1 MNTFVLDLHF
11 HHNMFKDKNLSP
23 KQLALLTALLMS
35 SLIALSVFML
45 IANWKLLLA
54 YFIACFIV
62 IYLLV
67 NQILEFF
74 IYRKIKLIYKL
85 ISQTKASKREE
96 AYQKYLL
103 PRKGID
109 EVREDVENWAAQKA
123 DEIQQLQSNEQF
135 RKEFLQN
142 LSHEIKTP
150 IFAIQGYLELLSD
163 GAAEDPILS
172 KKFIGQAESN
182 VQRLVGLLND
192 VDVITNLEINKDS
205 ILKQRFTIQDLMTEV
220 AQNLNVKL
228 LKKNIQFQFKK
239 GSELP
244 IEVFADKNKIY
255 QVLVNIFSNAIK
267 YADNNKQEMFISI
280 KTYISEGFNRIEVS
294 DNGIGIKDDCKDYIF
309 EMYFGTNK
317 NKGSGLGLYIVK
329 EAVENIK
336 GSISVFSEN
345 TIGSKFIVAI
355 PNYHGN

>member
-1 MNTFVLDLHF
+1 
-11 HHNMFKDKNLSP
+11 MFKDKNLSP

-35 SLIALSVFML
+35 SLIALSVFVL

-54 YFIACFIV
+54 YFVACFIV

-67 NQILEFF
+67 NQILELF

-85 ISQTKASKREE
+85 ISHTKASKREE
-96 AYQKYLL
+96 AFQKYLL

-109 EVREDVENWAAQKA
+109 EVREDVENWAAQKV
-123 DEIQQLQSNEQF
+123 DEIQQLQSNEEF

-163 GAAEDPILS
+163 GAAEDPVLS
-172 KKFIGQAESN
+172 KKFIGQAEAN

-205 ILKQRFTIQDLMTEV
+205 ILKQHFTIQDLITEV
-220 AQNLNVKL
+220 VQNLNVKL

-255 QVLVNIFSNAIK
+255 QVLVNIFSNAVK
-267 YADNNKQEMFISI
+267 YGKIDGSI
-280 KTYISEGFNRIEVS
+280 TASVYHLEDKKILIEIS
-294 DNGIGIKDDCKDYIF
+294 DNGIGIDEAHIPRLFERFYRTDDARSREI
-309 EMYFGTNK
+309 G
-317 NKGSGLGLYIVK
+317 GSGLGLAICKHIV
-329 EAVENIK
+329 EAHGENIHVRSQLNV
-336 GSISVFSEN
+336 GT
-345 TIGSKFIVAI
+345 TIGFTL
-355 PNYHGN
+355 PQ

>member
-1 MNTFVLDLHF
+1 
-11 HHNMFKDKNLSP
+11 MFKDKNLSP
-23 KQLALLTALLMS
+23 RQLALLTALLLS
-35 SLIALSVFML
+35 SLIALSVFSL
-45 IANWKLLLA
+45 IGNWKFLLV

-62 IYLLV
+62 VYLLV

-109 EVREDVENWAAQKA
+109 DVRQDVENWAAQKA

-163 GAAEDPILS
+163 GAVVDPILS
-172 KKFIGQAESN
+172 KKFIGQSEAN

-192 VDVITNLEINKDS
+192 LDVITNLEINKDS
-205 ILKQRFTIQDLMTEV
+205 ILKQHFMIQDLITEV
-220 AQNLNVKL
+220 VQNINVKL
-228 LKKNIQFQFKK
+228 IKKNIQFQFKK
-239 GSELP
+239 GSELTV
-244 IEVFADKNKIY
+244 EVFADKNKIY
-255 QVLVNIFSNAIK
+255 QVLVNIFSNAVK
-267 YADNNKQEMFISI
+267 YGKIDGEIIASI
-280 KTYISEGFNRIEVS
+280 YLLDDKKVLIEIT
-294 DNGIGIKDDCKDYIF
+294 DNGIGIEESHIPRLFERFYRTDDARSREI
-309 EMYFGTNK
+309 G
-317 NKGSGLGLYIVK
+317 GAGLGLAICK
-329 EAVENIK
+329 HIIEAHGENIHIRSQLNVGTTVGFTLAK
-336 GSISVFSEN
+336 
-345 TIGSKFIVAI
+345 
-355 PNYHGN
+355 

>member
-1 MNTFVLDLHF
+1 
-11 HHNMFKDKNLSP
+11 MFKEKNLSP
-23 KQLALLTALLMS
+23 RQLALLTALLMS
-35 SLIALSVFML
+35 SLIALSVFVL

-67 NQILEFF
+67 NQILELF

-85 ISQTKASKREE
+85 ISHTKASKREE
-96 AYQKYLL
+96 AFQKYVL

-163 GAAEDPILS
+163 GAAEDPTLS
-172 KKFIGQAESN
+172 KKFIGQAEAN

-205 ILKQRFTIQDLMTEV
+205 ILKQHFTIQDLITEV
-220 AQNLNVKL
+220 VQNLNVKL

-244 IEVFADKNKIY
+244 IEVFADKNKMY
-255 QVLVNIFSNAIK
+255 QVLVNIFSNAVK
-267 YADNNKQEMFISI
+267 YGKIDGEITASVYHLEDK
-280 KTYISEGFNRIEVS
+280 KVLIEIT
-294 DNGIGIKDDCKDYIF
+294 DNGIGIEEAHIPRLFERFYRTDDARSRDI
-309 EMYFGTNK
+309 G
-317 NKGSGLGLYIVK
+317 GSGLGLAICK
-329 EAVENIK
+329 HIIEAHGENIHVRSQLNV
-336 GSISVFSEN
+336 GT
-345 TIGSKFIVAI
+345 TIGFTL
-355 PNYHGN
+355 PQ

>member
-1 MNTFVLDLHF
+1 
-11 HHNMFKDKNLSP
+11 MFKDKNLSP

-35 SLIALSVFML
+35 SLIALSVFVL

-67 NQILEFF
+67 NQILELF

-85 ISQTKASKREE
+85 ISHTKASKREE
-96 AYQKYLL
+96 AFQKYVL

-163 GAAEDPILS
+163 GAAEDPTLS
-172 KKFIGQAESN
+172 KKFIGQAEAN

-205 ILKQRFTIQDLMTEV
+205 ILKQHFTIQDLITEV
-220 AQNLNVKL
+220 VQNLNVKL

-244 IEVFADKNKIY
+244 IEVFADKNKMY
-255 QVLVNIFSNAIK
+255 QVLVNIFSNAVK
-267 YADNNKQEMFISI
+267 YGKIDGEITASVYHLEDK
-280 KTYISEGFNRIEVS
+280 KVLIEIT
-294 DNGIGIKDDCKDYIF
+294 DNGIGIEEAHIPRLFERFYRTDDARSREI
-309 EMYFGTNK
+309 G
-317 NKGSGLGLYIVK
+317 GSGLGLAICK
-329 EAVENIK
+329 HIIEAHGENIHVRSQLNV
-336 GSISVFSEN
+336 GTTVGFTLSQ
-345 TIGSKFIVAI
+345 
-355 PNYHGN
+355 

>member
-1 MNTFVLDLHF
+1 
-11 HHNMFKDKNLSP
+11 MFKEKNLSP

-35 SLIALSVFML
+35 SLIAMSVFVL

-62 IYLLV
+62 TYLLV
-67 NQILEFF
+67 YQILELF

-85 ISQTKASKREE
+85 ISHTKASKREE
-96 AYQKYLL
+96 AYQKYIL
-103 PRKGID
+103 PQKGID
-109 EVREDVENWAAQKA
+109 DVRVDVENWAAQKA

-163 GAAEDPILS
+163 GAVEDPTLS
-172 KKFIGQAESN
+172 KKFIGQAEAN

-192 VDVITNLEINKDS
+192 VDLITNLEINKDS
-205 ILKQRFTIQDLMTEV
+205 ILKQHFIIQDLMTEV
-220 AQNLNVKL
+220 VQNLNVKL

-255 QVLVNIFSNAIK
+255 QVLVNVFSNAIK
-267 YADNNKQEMFISI
+267 YGKIDGEITASVYHLDDKKIL
-280 KTYISEGFNRIEVS
+280 IEIT
-294 DNGIGIKDDCKDYIF
+294 DNGIGIEEAHIPRLFERFYRTDDARSRDI
-309 EMYFGTNK
+309 G
-317 NKGSGLGLYIVK
+317 GSGLGLAICK
-329 EAVENIK
+329 HIIEAHGENIHVRSQLNV
-336 GSISVFSEN
+336 GT
-345 TIGSKFIVAI
+345 TIGFTL
-355 PNYHGN
+355 HQ

>member
-1 MNTFVLDLHF
+1 
-11 HHNMFKDKNLSP
+11 MFKNKNLSP

-35 SLIALSVFML
+35 SLIALSVFVL

-62 IYLLV
+62 TYLLV
-67 NQILEFF
+67 YQILELF

-85 ISQTKASKREE
+85 ISYTKASKREE
-96 AYQKYLL
+96 AYQKYIL
-103 PRKGID
+103 PQKGID
-109 EVREDVENWAAQKA
+109 DVRVDVENWAAQKA

-163 GAAEDPILS
+163 GAFEDPVLG
-172 KKFIGQAESN
+172 KKFIGQAEAN

-205 ILKQRFTIQDLMTEV
+205 ILKQHFIMQDLVTEV

-239 GSELP
+239 GSEIP
-244 IEVFADKNKIY
+244 VEVFADKNKIY
-255 QVLVNIFSNAIK
+255 QVLVNILSNAVK
-267 YADNNKQEMFISI
+267 YGKIDGEIIASVYHLEDHKIL
-280 KTYISEGFNRIEVS
+280 IEIS
-294 DNGIGIKDDCKDYIF
+294 DNGIGIEEAHIPRLFERFYRTDDARSREI
-309 EMYFGTNK
+309 G
-317 NKGSGLGLYIVK
+317 GSGLGLAICK
-329 EAVENIK
+329 HIIEAHGENIHIRSQLNV
-336 GSISVFSEN
+336 GTTVGFTLSQ
-345 TIGSKFIVAI
+345 
-355 PNYHGN
+355 

>member
-1 MNTFVLDLHF
+1 
-11 HHNMFKDKNLSP
+11 MFKDKNLSP

-35 SLIALSVFML
+35 SLIALSVFVL

-54 YFIACFIV
+54 YFVACFIV

-67 NQILEFF
+67 NQILELF

-85 ISQTKASKREE
+85 ISYTKASKREE
-96 AYQKYLL
+96 AFQKYLL

-109 EVREDVENWAAQKA
+109 EVREDVENWAAQKV

-163 GAAEDPILS
+163 GAAEDPVLS
-172 KKFIGQAESN
+172 KKFIGQAEAN

-205 ILKQRFTIQDLMTEV
+205 ILKQHFTIQDLITEV
-220 AQNLNVKL
+220 VQNLNVKL

-255 QVLVNIFSNAIK
+255 QVLVNIFSNAVK
-267 YADNNKQEMFISI
+267 YGKIDGSI
-280 KTYISEGFNRIEVS
+280 TASVYHLEDKKILIEIS
-294 DNGIGIKDDCKDYIF
+294 DNGIGIDEAHIPRLFERFYRTDDARSREI
-309 EMYFGTNK
+309 G
-317 NKGSGLGLYIVK
+317 GSGLGLAICKHIV
-329 EAVENIK
+329 EAHGENIHVRSQLNV
-336 GSISVFSEN
+336 GT
-345 TIGSKFIVAI
+345 TIGFTL
-355 PNYHGN
+355 PQ